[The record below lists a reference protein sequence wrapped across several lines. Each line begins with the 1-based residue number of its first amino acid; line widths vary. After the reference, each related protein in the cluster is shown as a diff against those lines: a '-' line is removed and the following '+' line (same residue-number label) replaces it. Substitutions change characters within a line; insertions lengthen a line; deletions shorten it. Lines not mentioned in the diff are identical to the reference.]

1 MHIGTTQVAI
11 NRASANLALT
21 GITSIDGNAATATK
35 LATAVNIN
43 GVSFD
48 GSTNIT
54 ITAADAT
61 KLPLAGGTMTGAISF
76 AAGQTWPTFNQ
87 STTGNAA
94 TATKLAT
101 ARTLTLGNTGKTF
114 DGSADVSW
122 SLSDIGAQAVLT
134 SGTNIKTI
142 NNQSL
147 LGSGDITI
155 SSQGTISVTS
165 NTGLSFS
172 NNTLGTIYNTTM
184 PDTMQST
191 TAGGATPTPA
201 STWKTR
207 TIVQVL
213 DAILFPTNP
222 PTISTQKSV
231 TLNVSG
237 DSGILEIG
245 TIHNRTLSHVFERG
259 IITNGDGTQGPPLVG
274 AATSSAVYAGGPGI
288 TGSTT
293 NGALGNLA
301 VLPGTNN
308 WTVTITHAV
317 GTGNYFDN
325 KGNIDTSLNSFRAA
339 GTVSDVTSSPTITGI
354 YPYYWGVSSTQPTTT
369 TIAAAISGGSA
380 NRVLAD
386 SNGTV
391 SITFGAAAQFI
402 WFAHAEIYTVKTKW
416 YNTDLNQ
423 GNIGAGNFIL
433 SPLDQAV
440 SANNGSWTNVN
451 YKVYISGGATNT
463 SGAIQ
468 FRTA

>member
-184 PDTMQST
+184 PDTM
-191 TAGGATPTPA
+191 
-201 STWKTR
+201 
-207 TIVQVL
+207 
-213 DAILFPTNP
+213 
-222 PTISTQKSV
+222 
-231 TLNVSG
+231 
-237 DSGILEIG
+237 
-245 TIHNRTLSHVFERG
+245 
-259 IITNGDGTQGPPLVG
+259 LV
-274 AATSSAVYAGGPGI
+274 
-288 TGSTT
+288 
-293 NGALGNLA
+293 
-301 VLPGTNN
+301 
-308 WTVTITHAV
+308 
-317 GTGNYFDN
+317 
-325 KGNIDTSLNSFRAA
+325 
-339 GTVSDVTSSPTITGI
+339 
-354 YPYYWGVSSTQPTTT
+354 
-369 TIAAAISGGSA
+369 
-380 NRVLAD
+380 
-386 SNGTV
+386 
-391 SITFGAAAQFI
+391 
-402 WFAHAEIYTVKTKW
+402 
-416 YNTDLNQ
+416 
-423 GNIGAGNFIL
+423 
-433 SPLDQAV
+433 
-440 SANNGSWTNVN
+440 
-451 YKVYISGGATNT
+451 
-463 SGAIQ
+463 
-468 FRTA
+468 